1 MCHTS
6 VSTFK
11 RKFVKIYNLAPS
23 QYFLLQKI
31 KMAELLLLQNEN
43 PSEVFYKVGYESHSS
58 FSQSFKRV
66 QGITPKEFQ
75 QRNVTVLQQLLD
87 D

>member
-1 MCHTS
+1 
-6 VSTFK
+6 
-11 RKFVKIYNLAPS
+11 
-23 QYFLLQKI
+23 
-31 KMAELLLLQNEN
+31 MAKSLLLQNEN

-66 QGITPKEFQ
+66 QGISPKKFQ
-75 QRNVTVLQQLLD
+75 ERNLTVPEQLLD